1 MKNLF
6 GKKGMLLLLVYTYC
20 LSGSMAVA
28 TDRSFPAQK
37 VINRQFGDGL
47 KNVIF
52 KTIDPC
58 EGKETFLIESS
69 KGILTISG
77 SSQVALCF
85 AFRYYLKNV
94 CGAMKTWCVEPLSLP

>member
-58 EGKETFLIESS
+58 EGKETFLIEES
-69 KGILTISG
+69 
-77 SSQVALCF
+77 
-85 AFRYYLKNV
+85 
-94 CGAMKTWCVEPLSLP
+94 